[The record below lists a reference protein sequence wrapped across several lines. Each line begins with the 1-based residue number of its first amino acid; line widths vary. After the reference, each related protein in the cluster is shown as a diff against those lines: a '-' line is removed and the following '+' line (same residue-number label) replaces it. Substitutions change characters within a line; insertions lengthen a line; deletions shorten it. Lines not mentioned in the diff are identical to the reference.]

1 MSARLGACM
10 FRHLMVLLT
19 QEHFRRQVLALL
31 PAERAG
37 HHDGLEGEL
46 LHARGNIAATPL
58 ASDYELL
65 PSLHHET
72 HDITNIGEYLAKV
85 YVEVF

>member
-1 MSARLGACM
+1 M
-10 FRHLMVLLT
+10 FRHQMVLLT

-46 LHARGNIAATPL
+46 LHARGNIAPTPL
-58 ASDYELL
+58 AGDDELL
-65 PSLHHET
+65 PSLHHES
-72 HDITNIGEYLAKV
+72 HDSTRIGEC
-85 YVEVF
+85 